1 MTKINSTGSHNI
13 SWSKKSYLRIFPIEV
28 IHRANII
35 QTSAPHH
42 HPIILEECWL
52 PLLLLVRLPR
62 RLPAAWSYHQ
72 QLGDDPTVIG
82 TTCLLDLAGSLK
94 LHTKKLLFACD
105 WHWLCGST
113 HVHPRSSHEGLAV
126 PMIYLFPVHT
136 WLTSCSNPKTRS
148 CQRKGPKLG
157 HRIHSAESLQPL
169 SYWCLAGNE
178 GIIHNH

>member
-52 PLLLLVRLPR
+52 PLLLLVRLPL

-94 LHTKKLLFACD
+94 LHTKKTTIRM
-105 WHWLCGST
+105 WLTLIVRINSCPPPQFT
-113 HVHPRSSHEGLAV
+113 RR
-126 PMIYLFPVHT
+126 
-136 WLTSCSNPKTRS
+136 TSCSNDLLVSSAHIADIMLKPQNQVVSTQRPKTRPS
-148 CQRKGPKLG
+148 NSQCWEL
-157 HRIHSAESLQPL
+157 AALVLLVL
-169 SYWCLAGNE
+169 SREWGN
-178 GIIHNH
+178 NP